1 MQHRFSQVDVFAS
14 DGFSGNPVAVVHDA
28 GGITTEQMLK
38 ITAWTNLSEATF
50 LLPPEDDAAD
60 YLVRIFC
67 PGRELPFAGHPTLG
81 TCAAWL
87 AAGGRPKNADH
98 IVQQCGAG
106 LISIRGTDG
115 RLAFAA
121 PPMIRTGPIEPGL
134 LAERQRQLELDAG
147 DVVASAWIDNGPGW
161 MGFLLES
168 AEAVLDV
175 GLPTEMT
182 PGFDVGLI
190 GPHSNGNECA
200 IEVRGLFADDV
211 GQVREDPVT
220 GSLNASA
227 AQWLT
232 GLGKIATPY
241 VAAQGT
247 AIGRR
252 GRIHVDEAQGDLW
265 IGGDTTV
272 TISGTIDA

>member
-1 MQHRFSQVDVFAS
+1 MQRRFSQVDVFAS

-28 GGITTEQMLK
+28 VGITTEQMLK

-50 LLPPEDDAAD
+50 LLPPEDEAAD
-60 YLVRIFC
+60 YRVRIFC

-81 TCAAWL
+81 TCVAWL
-87 AAGGRPKNADH
+87 AAGGKPKNEEH
-98 IVQQCGAG
+98 IVQQCDAG
-106 LISIRGTDG
+106 LISIRKTGG
-115 RLAFAA
+115 RLSFAA
-121 PPMIRTGPIEPGL
+121 PPMTRTGAIEPSL
-134 LAERQRQLELDAG
+134 LADRQQQLGLG
-147 DVVASAWIDNGPGW
+147 SSDVVASAWIDNGPGW
-161 MGFLLES
+161 MGFLLDS

-175 GLPTEMT
+175 DLPTELI

-190 GPHSNGNECA
+190 GPHPAGNECA
-200 IEVRGLFADDV
+200 IEVRGLFSDDA

-247 AIGRR
+247 AIRRR
-252 GRIHVDEAQGDLW
+252 GRIHVDEAHGDLW
-265 IGGDTTV
+265 VGGDTTV
-272 TISGTIDA
+272 TITGTIEV

>member
-1 MQHRFSQVDVFAS
+1 MPRRFSQVDVFAT
-14 DGFSGNPVAVVHDA
+14 GGVAGNPVAVVQDA
-28 GGITTEQMLK
+28 DGITTEQMLEL
-38 ITAWTNLSEATF
+38 TAWTNLSEATF
-50 LLPPEDDAAD
+50 LLPPTDEAAD

-87 AAGGRPKNADH
+87 AAGAVPKADDR
-98 IVQQCGAG
+98 IVQECGAG
-106 LISIRGTDG
+106 LVPIRRSHG

-121 PPMIRTGPIEPGL
+121 PPMTRTGPIEVEL
-134 LAERQRQLELDAG
+134 LATRLRQLGLTSG
-147 DVVASAWIDNGPGW
+147 DVVASSWIDNGPGW
-161 MGFLLES
+161 MGLLLES
-168 AEAVLDV
+168 ADAVLDV
-175 GLPTEMT
+175 ALPTET
-182 PGFDVGLI
+182 IPGFDVGLI
-190 GPHSNGNECA
+190 GPHPEGSECS
-200 IEVRGLFADDV
+200 IEVRGLFADAA

-227 AQWLT
+227 AQWLI
-232 GLGKIATPY
+232 GSGRLDAPY

-252 GRIHVDEAQGDLW
+252 GRIHVEQADGELW

-272 TISGTIDA
+272 TISGTIEM

>member
-1 MQHRFSQVDVFAS
+1 MQRMFSQVDVFAS
-14 DGFSGNPVAVVHDA
+14 GGFAGNPVAVIHDA
-28 GGITTEQMLK
+28 VGITTEEMLE

-50 LLPPEDDAAD
+50 LLPPTSDEAD
-60 YLVRIFC
+60 YRVRIFC

-87 AAGGRPKNADH
+87 AAGGSSKAPER
-98 IVQQCGAG
+98 IVQECGAG
-106 LISIRGTDG
+106 LIPIRRAGK

-121 PPMIRTGPIEPGL
+121 PPMTRTGPIAPELIATRLQQLGL
-134 LAERQRQLELDAG
+134 TAD
-147 DVVASAWIDNGPGW
+147 DVVASSWIDNGPGW
-161 MGFLLES
+161 MGLLLES

-175 GLPTEMT
+175 PLPSELI

-190 GPHSNGNECA
+190 GPHADGSECA
-200 IEVRGLFADDV
+200 VEVRGLFADAA

-232 GLGKIATPY
+232 ELGRLATPY

-252 GRIHVDEAQGDLW
+252 GRIHVDQADGEIW
-265 IGGDTTV
+265 VGGDTVV
-272 TISGTIDA
+272 TITGTIAI